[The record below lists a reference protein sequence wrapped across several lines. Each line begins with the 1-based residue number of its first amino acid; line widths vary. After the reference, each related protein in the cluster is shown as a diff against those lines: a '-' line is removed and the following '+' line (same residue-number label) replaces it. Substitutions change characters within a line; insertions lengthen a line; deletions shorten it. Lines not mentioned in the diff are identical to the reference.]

1 MEVLQVEVEV
11 EVEVD
16 VLAKVDVAECAEEAW

>member
-1 MEVLQVEVEV
+1 MLQAEVEVEV